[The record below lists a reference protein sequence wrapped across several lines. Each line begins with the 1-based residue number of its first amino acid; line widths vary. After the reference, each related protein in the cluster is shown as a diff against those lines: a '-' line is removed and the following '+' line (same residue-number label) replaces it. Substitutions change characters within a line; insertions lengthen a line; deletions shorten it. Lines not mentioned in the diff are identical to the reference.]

1 MVGQSRYD
9 LVLGNHRV
17 SHQKKDLR
25 GGENGAE
32 WDHGAAL
39 YSVWFATGDFG
50 YLVLLTLGPHQRL
63 LEYQIGPLLTLWEP
77 GRELDPGYFE
87 NCWPDCPIKA
97 ACDLPISTRPLWKFT
112 SFDPKRGNS
121 SPDMPADDTG
131 AASID
136 TVWNWVQSRVAR
148 GARFTC

>member
-1 MVGQSRYD
+1 MVRY
-9 LVLGNHRV
+9 
-17 SHQKKDLR
+17 
-25 GGENGAE
+25 GGF
-32 WDHGAAL
+32 WL
-39 YSVWFATGDFG
+39 FG
-50 YLVLLTLGPHQRL
+50 IVDLGPSSKVVG
-63 LEYQIGPLLTLWEP
+63 IPNGPLLTLWEP

-97 ACDLPISTRPLWKFT
+97 ACDLPISTRPLGKFT
-112 SFDPKRGNS
+112 SFTSIDPKRGNS